1 MGINRVEVQE
11 TRNIIGFDL
20 RAFPAVLMSFL
31 PKDG

>member
-1 MGINRVEVQE
+1 MDINRVEVQE
-11 TRNIIGFDL
+11 TRNAIGFDL

>member
-11 TRNIIGFDL
+11 TSNTIGFDL
-20 RAFPAVLMSFL
+20 RVFPAVLMSFL

>member
-20 RAFPAVLMSFL
+20 RVFPDVLMSFL

>member
-20 RAFPAVLMSFL
+20 MVFPVVLMSFL